1 MSFTAEH
8 LRCGTNGWMQD
19 NLSVHWVSDEE
30 IMEVILTDGSKSEA
44 LAVRRMTFW
53 RMRNPHEKRAG
64 SFLLAWV
71 H

>member
-8 LRCGTNGWMQD
+8 LRCGTNGWIQD

-44 LAVRRMTFW
+44 LAVRRMIFW
-53 RMRNPHEKRAG
+53 RMRNPREKRAG